1 MKIIGIYPMQGD
13 ERRASTCLA
22 RFNLQLTPDVRI
34 LGLRLVATGDGLKI
48 HQPSINGGG
57 RSATF
62 SPELCEKIKA
72 LAATEY
78 EAHIGPIN
86 ISRAA

>member
-1 MKIIGIYPMQGD
+1 MKIIGIYPMQGN
-13 ERRASTCLA
+13 ERRTSTCIA
-22 RFNLQLTPDVRI
+22 RFNLELNPDVRI
-34 LGLRLVATGDGLKI
+34 LGLRLAVTENGLKI

-62 SPELCEKIKA
+62 SPALCEEIKA
-72 LAATEY
+72 LAVTEY

>member
-1 MKIIGIYPMQGD
+1 MQGND
-13 ERRASTCLA
+13 RRSSTCLA
-22 RFNLQLTPDVRI
+22 RFTLELNRDVRI
-34 LGLRLVATGDGLKI
+34 MGLRLVATEDGLKI

-62 SPELCEKIKA
+62 SPELCEEIKA

-78 EAHIGPIN
+78 EAHIGPIDQ
-86 ISRAA
+86 IRAA